1 MGVFEVRTCGEI
13 FDLELYHNIQIWF
26 IAVKTHGYLCV
37 NMSLEKT
44 FSLRG
49 NTFSQLLSFSQTQT
63 SHSEE
68 KLAFITF
75 STILKTVEQRLI
87 ASQLSD
93 TVKQVGENKVLTKKR
108 TKTSS
113 KKTSVKSMEEQIN
126 RDFKKSINRDLKNFW
141 FL

>member
-1 MGVFEVRTCGEI
+1 MVISVLTC
-13 FDLELYHNIQIWF
+13 HW
-26 IAVKTHGYLCV
+26 K
-37 NMSLEKT
+37 KT

-68 KLAFITF
+68 KLAIITF

-93 TVKQVGENKVLTKKR
+93 TVKQVGENEFLTKRK
-108 TKTSS
+108 S
-113 KKTSVKSMEEQIN
+113 KNI
-126 RDFKKSINRDLKNFW
+126 FKKDKC
-141 FL
+141 